1 MGIPDHLKKQ
11 FQKPDER
18 KEVQLTDR
26 DRKIMWW
33 TWKLRFC
40 TTDHLRV
47 VLDIPRYKE
56 GEDKTHPRYRSLQ
69 RRLRQLWIASYLVR
83 PPEQIP
89 AKLKHPEIK
98 YLVYG
103 IGTRAAKELGKQ
115 GENVGKVSW
124 TRKNK
129 LVRSPFIAHQLAST
143 DFHVAAALATGKADN
158 LSKFRWYNEGRIN
171 DTFYKNGKERKI
183 KPDAYL
189 TFEVPSGRMDF
200 CIEADMGT
208 VSNRKMAKRFG
219 LYSYWWRRDFHRRV
233 GIGKNFRVLIL
244 CSTQARA
251 DNLIDLAGRKLDK
264 GLNLFWF
271 ASQKDYDY
279 KNPESIFKKIFTT
292 PKGEA
297 SRSILKEHV

>member
-1 MGIPDHLKKQ
+1 MSLPDHIKNQ
-11 FQKPDER
+11 FQKPEEK

-47 VLDIPRYKE
+47 ILGIPRYK
-56 GEDKTHPRYRSLQ
+56 GEEAHPRYRSLQ

-83 PPEQIP
+83 PPEQIT
-89 AKLKHPEIK
+89 AKLKHPNIN
-98 YLVYG
+98 YMVYG

-129 LVRSPFIAHQLAST
+129 LVRSPFIAHQLALT
-143 DFHVAAALATGKADN
+143 DFHVAAHRAVLKADN
-158 LSKFRWYNEGRIN
+158 LSKFRWYNEGKIN
-171 DTFYKNGKERKI
+171 DTFYKEGKECNV
-183 KPDAYL
+183 KPDSYM
-189 TFEVPSGRMDF
+189 TFNVPEGKMDF

-208 VSNRKMAKRFG
+208 VSNRKMARRFG
-219 LYSYWWRRDFHRRV
+219 HYSYWWRRDKHRRV
-233 GIGKNFRVLIL
+233 GIGKNFRVLVL
-244 CSTQARA
+244 CATKARL
-251 DNLIDLAGRKLDK
+251 DNLANLAERKLDK

-271 ASQKDYDY
+271 VSQKDYDY
-279 KNPESIFKKIFTT
+279 EDPESVFKEIFTT
-292 PKGEA
+292 PNGDRP
-297 SRSILKEHV
+297 RSILKEHI